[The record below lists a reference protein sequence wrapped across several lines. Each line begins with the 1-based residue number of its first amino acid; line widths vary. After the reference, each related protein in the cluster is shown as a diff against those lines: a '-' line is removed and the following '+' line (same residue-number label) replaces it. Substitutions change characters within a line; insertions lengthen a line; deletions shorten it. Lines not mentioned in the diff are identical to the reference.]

1 MKKLACL
8 LVVACLMSAS
18 VAVAKRTPPPTVAA
32 VKSGDVEYRAPSNQM
47 GCIEAWDVTK
57 NELIWRRQIYVVKYR
72 IGLERDVQDVFIRSM
87 QAKDGK
93 LLVTNERQS
102 EYELD
107 LESLEVTVVK
117 GALVETQ

>member
-8 LVVACLMSAS
+8 VMVVFLLSAS
-18 VAVAKRTPPPTVAA
+18 MAVAKRTPPPMVTA
-32 VKSGDVEYRAPSNQM
+32 VKSGDLEYRAPSNQM
-47 GCIEAWDVTK
+47 GCVEAWDADK
-57 NELIWRRQIYVVKYR
+57 DELIWRRQIYVVKYR
-72 IGLERDVQDVFIRSM
+72 VGLERDVQDVFIRSM

-93 LLVTNERQS
+93 LLVTNERRS

-117 GALVETQ
+117 GALVEGR